1 MGVFDNFLLFCLS
14 VGGFKQSANGSYL
27 SHHTLNRCKNF
38 NAAAG
43 LYRLPATLKFHP
55 KVLILGFVDNIQLGQ
70 KYPRETIAVNL
81 QAEPNSL
88 KMCHKT
94 C

>member
-1 MGVFDNFLLFCLS
+1 MGVFVHFLLFCLS

-55 KVLILGFVDNIQLGQ
+55 KVLILGFVDNIQLTPDIYQ
-70 KYPRETIAVNL
+70 TKAQL
-81 QAEPNSL
+81 QLDNDLAYYL
-88 KMCHKT
+88 
-94 C
+94 